1 MLIFSILIPHYGLWL
16 SLWCLRCPMSQY
28 AVTDL
33 LISNEKI
40 RRRSLLKPRLQS
52 TRCSFTGNLQTSNPV
67 LTNLF
72 GCYKNE
78 LFRYCSVYN
87 TTKIHCICTCT
98 VPLFVQ
104 YIAIM
109 VPQLLSP
116 PLAGYKHMLWGFLL
130 MWPGHNQN
138 PTEKTT
144 LDDYLYGTLKFR
156 ATRLLS
162 NLYLVFSLINIL
174 HFI

>member
-1 MLIFSILIPHYGLWL
+1 MLIFSIFVPHYGSWL
-16 SLWCLRCPMSQY
+16 SLWCFRCPMSQY

-33 LISNEKI
+33 LISNG
-40 RRRSLLKPRLQS
+40 LLKPRLQS
-52 TRCSFTGNLQTSNPV
+52 ARCSFTGNLQTSNPV

-78 LFRYCSVYN
+78 LCRYCSVYN
-87 TTKIHCICTCT
+87 YILLRYTVYVH

-138 PTEKTT
+138 PTEKTI